1 MATAVQRK
9 TRLAVGLVLTLA
21 PLILWLAL
29 PAALFLKVSRLIGTD
44 ERLVEAYSFII
55 GAILQLVA
63 IYFLENA
70 RQKPRDVLSICAASA
85 GIVSVVSVI
94 VFFGAASAVVLQ
106 GW

>member
-1 MATAVQRK
+1 MAAAAQRK
-9 TRLAVGLVLTLA
+9 TRLAVGLVLTLV
-21 PLILWLAL
+21 PLILWFAL
-29 PAALFLKVSRLIGTD
+29 PAALFLKLSRMIGTD
-44 ERLVEAYSFII
+44 ERLVEAYSFIV

-70 RQKPRDVLSICAASA
+70 RQKPRDLLSIFAVSA

-94 VFFGAASAVVLQ
+94 VFFGAASVVALQ

>member
-1 MATAVQRK
+1 MAAAAQRK
-9 TRLAVGLVLTLA
+9 KLLAVGITLTLA

-29 PAALFLKVSRLIGTD
+29 PAALFLKMSHLIGTD

-70 RQKPRDVLSICAASA
+70 RQKPRDFLSTCALSA
-85 GIVSVVSVI
+85 GVVSVTSVI
-94 VFFGAASAVVLQ
+94 VFFGAASAVVLR